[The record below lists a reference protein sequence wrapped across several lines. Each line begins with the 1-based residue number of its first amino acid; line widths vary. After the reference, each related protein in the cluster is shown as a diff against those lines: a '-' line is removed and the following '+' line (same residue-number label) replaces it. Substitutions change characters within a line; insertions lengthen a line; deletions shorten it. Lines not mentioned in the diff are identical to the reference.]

1 MVLTKGAYSGFEN
14 IFLSFS
20 VIDNHI
26 LEKPVQYTRLHFC
39 LIQAQGGLSVAGR
52 CRCLT
57 KDSNTSIEKEG
68 YIPYSLQA

>member
-26 LEKPVQYTRLHFC
+26 LEKLVQY
-39 LIQAQGGLSVAGR
+39 INLSSG
-52 CRCLT
+52 
-57 KDSNTSIEKEG
+57 
-68 YIPYSLQA
+68 